1 MKTRKLGLLAC
12 AAFAASAG
20 CEGKAATAPLRPP
33 PSGEVWMTAQQV
45 RDARVQVEPVR
56 ERLVNT
62 EIATSGKVTFD
73 DLRVSHVFSPV
84 TGRVISIQADPG
96 QRVEKGAPLAL
107 IQSPDVGNALADLAK
122 AESDLIAVQH
132 NFARQKD
139 LYAVRAVSQKEFEA
153 AQDDYRK
160 AKAETE
166 RARRK
171 VALLRG
177 TATDDDVTQSFTL
190 RAPIAGEVITRSV
203 NPGAEIQGQYGGG
216 TAVELFTVGELD
228 SVWIVGDVF
237 EMDIGRVHKGA
248 PVSIKVVAY
257 PGKTFTGQVDY
268 IAGALDPATRTAK
281 VRCSVPNPT
290 RELKPEMYATVS
302 IGVEGT
308 RVTAL
313 PRSAILRVSDQTVVF
328 VKVGTSTDGRE
339 RFVRRVVAVDET
351 VSGPYVPVI
360 RGVAVGEQVVGAGGI
375 LLLGML

>member
-20 CEGKAATAPLRPP
+20 CERKAATAPLRPA

-45 RDARVQVEPVR
+45 RDARVQIEPVR

-62 EIATSGKVTFD
+62 ELATSGKVTFD

-84 TGRVISIQADPG
+84 TGRVIRISADPG
-96 QRVEKGAPLAL
+96 QRVEKGDALAI

-122 AESDLIAVQH
+122 AESDLAAARH
-132 NFARQKD
+132 NFTRQQD
-139 LYAVRAVSQKEFEA
+139 LYAVRAVSQKDFEA

-171 VALLRG
+171 AALLRG
-177 TATDDDVTQSFTL
+177 TATDDVTQSFTL

-203 NPGAEIQGQYGGG
+203 NPGEEIQGQYGGG
-216 TAVELFTVGELD
+216 TALELFTVGELD
-228 SVWIVGDVF
+228 SVWVVGDVF

-268 IAGALDPATRTAK
+268 IAGALDPATRTAR
-281 VRCSVPNPT
+281 VRCSIPNPT

-313 PRSAILRVSDQTVVF
+313 PRAALLRVSDQTVAF
-328 VKVGTSTDGRE
+328 VRVGTSTDGRE

-351 VSGPYVPVI
+351 VSGPYVPVA
-360 RGVAVGEQVVGAGGI
+360 RGVAVGEQVVSAGGI